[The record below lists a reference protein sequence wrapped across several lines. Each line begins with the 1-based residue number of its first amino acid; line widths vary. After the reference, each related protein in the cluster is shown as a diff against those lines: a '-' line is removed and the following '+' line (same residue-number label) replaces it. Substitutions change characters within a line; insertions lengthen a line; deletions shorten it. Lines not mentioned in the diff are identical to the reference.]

1 MTAPTECGTSEPAY
15 TCVSPRLTIECARS
29 YNINYNSN
37 ISIHFGIH
45 TFYNIFLNKGKLQII
60 RAHRASRG
68 LVLGSLAGGAPL
80 SVREVAGACGVS
92 VRVAGAA
99 LCKCWERGFVLRAS

>member
-1 MTAPTECGTSEPAY
+1 
-15 TCVSPRLTIECARS
+15 
-29 YNINYNSN
+29 
-37 ISIHFGIH
+37 
-45 TFYNIFLNKGKLQII
+45 
-60 RAHRASRG
+60 
-68 LVLGSLAGGAPL
+68 VLGSLAGGAPL